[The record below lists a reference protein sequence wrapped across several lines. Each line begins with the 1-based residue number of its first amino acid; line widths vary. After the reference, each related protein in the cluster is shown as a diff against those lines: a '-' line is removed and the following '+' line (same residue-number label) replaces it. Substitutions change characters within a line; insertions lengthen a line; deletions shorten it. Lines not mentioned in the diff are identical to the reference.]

1 MSNEEKKITEAEG
14 SEETAASV
22 LTSLGAAAP
31 RLDEEGDED
40 DEEEQGDFEIPQ
52 RFTKSGRKRAI
63 PFPLKVSL
71 VLSFRFNPLYLGMP
85 AQSIRLH
92 SLLTL
97 LAFADSVADES
108 SFQQKLQSHHN
119 LDAQWKV
126 FLHH

>member
-71 VLSFRFNPLYLGMP
+71 VLSCPFGSIPCTWGCLHN
-85 AQSIRLH
+85 QSDFIH
-92 SLLTL
+92 C
-97 LAFADSVADES
+97 
-108 SFQQKLQSHHN
+108 
-119 LDAQWKV
+119 
-126 FLHH
+126 